1 MPFLSQS
8 PAWVS
13 LCFSKGFFW
22 CELLKTSSFQF
33 KYCANVARNHM
44 KPISA
49 LEILALRNLIGYSPK
64 EHPCLSL
71 MKSASLGVSA
81 LAIKFYPKYPQPRFL
96 FLCIMAK
103 KESITKFSGIG
114 AA

>member
-1 MPFLSQS
+1 
-8 PAWVS
+8 
-13 LCFSKGFFW
+13 
-22 CELLKTSSFQF
+22 
-33 KYCANVARNHM
+33 
-44 KPISA
+44 
-49 LEILALRNLIGYSPK
+49 
-64 EHPCLSL
+64 

-103 KESITKFSGIG
+103 KESITKFGGIG